1 MVRKGNDKFT
11 ISVDK
16 ATKDKFKRL
25 CETFGLQPGK
35 QIELLL
41 GQKIKEL
48 EKNGQK
54 K

>member
-1 MVRKGNDKFT
+1 MVKKGNDKFT

-16 ATKDKFKRL
+16 KVKDRFKGL
-25 CETFGLQPGK
+25 CEKLGLQPGK

-41 GQKIKEL
+41 FQKIEEL
-48 EKNGQK
+48 EHEEK